1 MFLVLWYLDLSF
13 ECIFA
18 MKEVSNELD
27 DLTLD
32 IEEIINEEHDL
43 S

>member
-13 ECIFA
+13 ESIFA